1 MSAARLESPSR
12 FSCLFL
18 MGTMFALTSSAV
30 RAQDNASLKAE
41 QTLVQVNF
49 ITEMLGAPESVEIA
63 GQVLRDYRPKIV
75 RLFPSTGIVIDD
87 KGYVLTFLGYRWVY
101 INARNPRVEVID
113 SQGRKHP
120 GKLIGIDQSVRVA
133 VVRADGSGFKRT
145 PMCERCE
152 LKGDTSVTVPI
163 LDGPKVSQFENAQI
177 LSVSAGG
184 GTSGGEWA
192 IKISRP
198 LDVIGAPIF
207 NAQHQVIGLI
217 SDQQTTVISPVP
229 RLDVT
234 ILLVSQMLNSA
245 NKIIKA
251 GGDIQTGWLGVYPA
265 PQAES
270 GTGITIAEV
279 TKDSPAS
286 KAGLL
291 PGDTMVKWNGVEIRD
306 RLKFMQVVQ
315 NTPIGSKAIIELR
328 REGKPVT
335 AAAVI
340 EGRKP
345 EDPSEK
351 LELDLPG
358 LMALPGAQI
367 AARDVQLQTWLGIDL
382 APLTEQLAHFFQLPA
397 GNGLLVL
404 NVSKQTAFDLAG
416 VLAGDAILGVDGL
429 QISDPQAFYD
439 HVKSRG
445 AGSRLL
451 LRIFRGG
458 TALSKTVQVP
468 KLPGSSRKHKY

>member
-1 MSAARLESPSR
+1 
-12 FSCLFL
+12 
-18 MGTMFALTSSAV
+18 MFALTSSAV

-49 ITEMLGAPESVEIA
+49 MTEILGAPESVEIA

-75 RLFPSTGIVIDD
+75 GLFPSTGIVIDD

-101 INARNPRVEVID
+101 INARNPRVEIID

-120 GKLIGIDQSVRVA
+120 AKLIGIDQSVGVA
-133 VVRADGSGFKRT
+133 VVRAEGSGFKKT

-152 LKGDTSVTVPI
+152 LKGDTAVTVPV
-163 LDGPKVSQFENAQI
+163 LDGPKGSQFENAQI
-177 LSVSAGG
+177 LSASTGG
-184 GTSGGEWA
+184 GTSGSGSGWA
-192 IKISRP
+192 IRISRP

-265 PQAES
+265 AKTES
-270 GTGITIAEV
+270 GYGVTISEV
-279 TKDSPAS
+279 AKDSPAS

-306 RLKFMQVVQ
+306 RLKFIQAVQ
-315 NTPIGSKAIIELR
+315 DTPIGSKATIELR
-328 REGKPVT
+328 REGKPAIAT
-335 AAAVI
+335 AVI
-340 EGRKP
+340 EARKP

-382 APLTEQLAHFFQLPA
+382 APLTQQLAHSFQLPA

-429 QISDPQAFYD
+429 QISDPQAFYN

-458 TALSKTVQVP
+458 VALSKTVLVP

>member
-1 MSAARLESPSR
+1 
-12 FSCLFL
+12 
-18 MGTMFALTSSAV
+18 MFALTSSAV

-49 ITEMLGAPESVEIA
+49 VTEMLGAPESVEIA

-75 RLFPSTGIVIDD
+75 GLFPSTGIVIDD

-101 INARNPRVEVID
+101 INARNPRVEIID

-145 PMCERCE
+145 PMCERCD

-163 LDGPKVSQFENAQI
+163 LDGLNVFQFENAQI

-184 GTSGGEWA
+184 NTSGGGEWA

-198 LDVIGAPIF
+198 LDVVGAPIF

-217 SDQQTTVISPVP
+217 SDQQTPVISPVP

-245 NKIIKA
+245 NKIIEA

-279 TKDSPAS
+279 AKDSPAFR
-286 KAGLL
+286 AGLL

-306 RLKFMQVVQ
+306 TLKFIQVVQ

-328 REGKPVT
+328 REGKPVI

-351 LELDLPG
+351 VELDLPG

-367 AARDVQLQTWLGIDL
+367 TAGDVQLQAWLGIDV
-382 APLTEQLAHFFQLPA
+382 APLTQQLAHSFQLPA

-429 QISDPQAFYD
+429 QISDPRAFYD

-458 TALSKTVQVP
+458 VALSKTVLVP
-468 KLPGSSRKHKY
+468 KLPGSSRKHRF